1 MLLMQQITTAAHW
14 LAEYA
19 RDHQHPLNQA
29 IHKVCV
35 PLIVLSL
42 VGLLWSIPV
51 PAEFPA
57 ISPALNW
64 GTTFLL
70 VAMVYYLILS
80 VPLALGMAPCV
91 LLVVLGV
98 SWLETLPWPLW
109 LSSAVIF
116 VLAWLGQFYG
126 HLVEGRRPAF
136 FRDLQFLM
144 IGPLWVL
151 AALYRRLGI
160 PY

>member
-1 MLLMQQITTAAHW
+1 MSDIHSW

-19 RDHQHPLNQA
+19 KDHQNPVNQA

-35 PLIVLSL
+35 PLIVISL
-42 VGLLWSIPV
+42 IGLLWAIPV
-51 PAEFPA
+51 PAEFTA

-70 VAMVYYLILS
+70 ASVVYYLIMS
-80 VPLALGMAPCV
+80 IPLALGMVP
-91 LLVVLGV
+91 VVLATV
-98 SWLETLPWPLW
+98 VIVNWLDQQASPLW

-116 VLAWLGQFYG
+116 SLSWLGQFYG
-126 HLVEGRRPAF
+126 HKLEGRRPAF

-151 AALYRRLGI
+151 AGLYRRLGI